1 MNRMNVNFFICENL
15 LLFFFHFVLFGG
27 FFLFVFFRLFVER
40 AMAAKGGAGGAL
52 PVSGLGVVAQAVPG
66 SRSLAHSV
74 CLMRFFSFKIG
85 IPHLEPAREDSE
97 N

>member
-1 MNRMNVNFFICENL
+1 
-15 LLFFFHFVLFGG
+15 
-27 FFLFVFFRLFVER
+27 
-40 AMAAKGGAGGAL
+40 MAAKGGAGGAL